1 MKYGARSNP
10 DRHIVKR
17 RGVYQYKRRVPAK
30 VAALDPRS
38 PHVRISLQT
47 NDLAVARQRR
57 DAYESADEAYWASLL
72 VGADSEKAKA
82 EYMAAVKRAEAIG
95 FSYKSSEEISQ
106 LPVDEI
112 VQRVLAAMDPKAP
125 ADVAAAVLG
134 TVEAPKTKLSDAM
147 KIYCGEIVADELM
160 GKSAAQRKLW
170 MNTKQRAVDHFIQL
184 IGDKAMEDITR
195 DDARAFYNHWRERI
209 LPGDPKQKRLS
220 PNSANREI
228 GNLRVLYEAYFEYMG
243 DPDRENPFRG
253 LSFLDRKK
261 RTRPPFKVSWLEQK
275 FLQRGTIEKLN
286 DEARGVVLA
295 LIETGARPSEICNLT
310 SESIRIDDE
319 IPHLRIEP
327 RDDPDDPRE
336 IKTNT
341 SVRQVPLV
349 GVALEVFRKHR
360 GGFPRYKDRES
371 SMSAT
376 INKFLRNNDLLPT
389 ADHSVYSLRHTFE
402 DRMKEGGIDEEL
414 RRILMGHRLDRPR
427 YGAGGSMEW
436 RRDQLM
442 KIALPFDP
450 KIV

>member
-1 MKYGARSNP
+1 MKYRSKSNS
-10 DRHIVKR
+10 DRHIARR
-17 RGVYQYKRRVPAK
+17 RGVYHYKRRVPTK

-47 NDLAVARQRR
+47 DDLAVARQRR
-57 DAYESADEAYWASLL
+57 DAYEAADDAYWASLL
-72 VGADSEKAKA
+72 VGGNPDRAKA

-112 VQRVLAAMDPKAP
+112 VQRVLAALDPIKP
-125 ADVAAAVLG
+125 ADVTAAVLG
-134 TVEAPKTKLSDAM
+134 TVETPMTKLSQAFS
-147 KIYCGEIVADELM
+147 IYCEEIVADELV
-160 GKSAAQRKLW
+160 GKSKAQLRLWRKV
-170 MNTKQRAVDHFIQL
+170 KQLAVNHFIQL

-195 DDARAFYNHWRERI
+195 DDARQFYNHWRERI
-209 LPGDPKQKRLS
+209 MPKDPKQKRLS

-228 GNLRVLYEAYFEYMG
+228 GNLRVLYEAYFTHMG

-253 LSFLDRKK
+253 LSFLERKK
-261 RTRPPFKVSWLEQK
+261 RVRPPFKVSWLEQK

-310 SESIRIDDE
+310 SESIRTDDE

-336 IKTNT
+336 IKTST

-349 GVALEVFRKHR
+349 GVALEVFKKHR
-360 GGFPRYKDRES
+360 DGFPRYKDREA

-436 RRDQLM
+436 RRNQLM
-442 KIALPFDP
+442 RIALPFDP